1 LSAIWDDGARAEL
14 LHTTCGTPNYVAP
27 EVLADRGY
35 DGMAADTWSIGV
47 ILFVFLAGYLPFDEP
62 TMSALFRKIQAADF
76 EYPSWF
82 SSEIKEVLNQIL
94 IPDPAKR
101 LTLKQITAL
110 SWYNVDGTCN
120 GGGGRP
126 EVRVLYPCC
135 CCCLLTLSLFFGIQ
149 CGCAGPYANTAG
161 ASSTEGESKGNTAEE
176 KSPDLQSAPSAAEM
190 DAAIH
195 HDDDL
200 EKGENADEV
209 DSLLRINA
217 FDLINTCGGTALNR
231 MFETAQETSERRIYR
246 YISRKGLDGTKVA
259 LGEFFNGCVTAE
271 PAVTSVSVENTAAGC
286 RATFTTGSGSIV
298 IRASIRVMSDDPPMH
313 LVEMLKVRG
322 DLLSF
327 IKISTHL
334 DGVLKAGLR

>member
-1 LSAIWDDGARAEL
+1 
-14 LHTTCGTPNYVAP
+14 
-27 EVLADRGY
+27 
-35 DGMAADTWSIGV
+35 
-47 ILFVFLAGYLPFDEP
+47 
-62 TMSALFRKIQAADF
+62 
-76 EYPSWF
+76 
-82 SSEIKEVLNQIL
+82 
-94 IPDPAKR
+94 
-101 LTLKQITAL
+101 
-110 SWYNVDGTCN
+110 
-120 GGGGRP
+120 
-126 EVRVLYPCC
+126 
-135 CCCLLTLSLFFGIQ
+135 
-149 CGCAGPYANTAG
+149 
-161 ASSTEGESKGNTAEE
+161 
-176 KSPDLQSAPSAAEM
+176 M